1 MKSVVIACS
10 ILLASAVFAADH
22 PSRAADKGCTWRKLS
37 DPDLG
42 LEAWVQRCTYS
53 ANRTID
59 FVAKDHALVMR
70 DSDGR
75 EPLTVIRFF
84 DLQPGETPEQGLRR
98 IYAAQTDKKIAKRC
112 VLAPYKPAAK
122 RGDVKRYDFVP
133 DKAYQKQLDAV
144 KDDGVPDP
152 PCGDL
157 GTQPDSVQYFE
168 VQPSSGSRK
177 VMLVD
182 AGQDI
187 PLFDDETLR
196 LLPAKK

>member
-1 MKSVVIACS
+1 MKFAVVACS
-10 ILLASAVFAADH
+10 LFLATAIAAADR
-22 PSRAADKGCTWRKLS
+22 PSRPAFDKCAWRKLS
-37 DPDLG
+37 DPALG
-42 LEAWVQRCTYS
+42 LDVWVQRCTYA

-59 FVAKDHALVMR
+59 FAVQDHALVMH

-75 EPLTVIRFF
+75 EPLTVIRLF

-98 IYAAQTDKKIAKRC
+98 IFAAKTDKKIAKRC

-122 RGDVKRYDFVP
+122 RADVKRYDFVP

-157 GTQPDSVQYFE
+157 GTQPDSIQYFE
-168 VQPSSGSRK
+168 VQPASGSRK

-182 AGQDI
+182 AGQDT
-187 PLFDDETLR
+187 PLFDEETLR

>member
-1 MKSVVIACS
+1 MKFAVAACS
-10 ILLASAVFAADH
+10 LLLATAAVAADH
-22 PSRAADKGCTWRKLS
+22 PSRPADKGCAWRKLS
-37 DPDLG
+37 DQALG
-42 LEAWVQRCTYS
+42 LEVWVQRCTYS
-53 ANRTID
+53 GNRTID
-59 FVAKDHALVMR
+59 FAFGDHALVMH
-70 DSDGR
+70 DADGR
-75 EPLTVIRFF
+75 EPLTVIRLF
-84 DLQPGETPEQGLRR
+84 DLQPGETAEAGLRR
-98 IYAAQTDKKIAKRC
+98 IYAKLTDKKVAQRC

-122 RGDVKRYDFVP
+122 RSGVKRYDFVP
-133 DKAYQKQLDAV
+133 DKAYQKQLDKV
-144 KDDGVPDP
+144 KEDGVPDP

-187 PLFDDETLR
+187 PLFDEETLR

>member
-1 MKSVVIACS
+1 MKFVVVACS
-10 ILLASAVFAADH
+10 VFLVTAAIAADQ
-22 PSRAADKGCTWRKLS
+22 PSRPADKGCAWRKLS
-37 DPDLG
+37 DANLG

-59 FVAKDHALVMR
+59 FVAKDHSLVMR

-75 EPLTVIRFF
+75 EPLTVIRLF

-98 IYAAQTDKKIAKRC
+98 IYTTQTDKKIASRC

-122 RGDVKRYDFVP
+122 RAGVKRYDFVP

-144 KDDGVPDP
+144 KEDGVPDP

-182 AGQDI
+182 GGQDV

>member
-1 MKSVVIACS
+1 MKFAVIACS
-10 ILLASAVFAADH
+10 IFLATAATAADQ
-22 PSRAADKGCTWRKLS
+22 PSRRADKGCAWRKLS
-37 DPDLG
+37 DPTLG
-42 LEAWVQRCTYS
+42 LEAWVQRCSYA

-59 FVAKDHALVMR
+59 FVVRDHALVMH

-75 EPLTVIRFF
+75 EPLTVIRLF
-84 DLQPGETPEQGLRR
+84 DLQPGESTEQGLRR
-98 IYAAQTDKKIAKRC
+98 IFTTHTDAKVAKRC

-122 RGDVKRYDFVP
+122 RAEVKRYDFVP

-177 VMLVD
+177 VILVD
-182 AGQDI
+182 AGQDV
-187 PLFDDETLR
+187 PLFDEETLR

>member
-1 MKSVVIACS
+1 MKFAVIACA
-10 ILLASAVFAADH
+10 LLLTTAAIAADK
-22 PSRAADKGCTWRKLS
+22 PSRPADKGCTWRKLS
-37 DPDLG
+37 DPNLG
-42 LEAWVQRCTYS
+42 LEVWVQRCTYS

-59 FVAKDHALVMR
+59 FVVQDHALVMH
-70 DSDGR
+70 DSDSR
-75 EPLTVIRFF
+75 EPLTVIRLF
-84 DLQPGETPEQGLRR
+84 DLQPNETAEQGLRR
-98 IYAAQTDKKIAKRC
+98 IYAAKTDKKTVQRC
-112 VLAPYKPAAK
+112 VLAPYDPAPK
-122 RGDVKRYDFVP
+122 RAGVKRYDFVP
-133 DKAYQKQLDAV
+133 DKAYRKELDKV

-182 AGQDI
+182 AGQDV
-187 PLFDDETLR
+187 PLFDEETLR

>member
-1 MKSVVIACS
+1 MKVVVFACS
-10 ILLASAVFAADH
+10 LLLATAATAADR
-22 PSRAADKGCTWRKLS
+22 PSRPADKGCTWRKLS
-37 DPDLG
+37 DPALG
-42 LEAWVQRCTYS
+42 LEVWVERCTYS
-53 ANRTID
+53 AKQTID
-59 FVAKDHALVMR
+59 FAAGDHALIMR

-75 EPLTVIRFF
+75 EPETVIRLF

-98 IYAAQTDKKIAKRC
+98 IYATKTDKKIAKRC
-112 VLAPYKPAAK
+112 VLAPYTPAAK

-133 DKAYQKQLDAV
+133 DKAYQKELDA
-144 KDDGVPDP
+144 KKEDGVPDP

-182 AGQDI
+182 AGQDT
-187 PLFDDETLR
+187 PLFDEETLR

>member
-1 MKSVVIACS
+1 MKFAVVTCS
-10 ILLASAVFAADH
+10 LFLAIAVFAADH
-22 PSRAADKGCTWRKLS
+22 PSRPADKGCTWRKLS
-37 DPDLG
+37 DPTLG
-42 LEAWVQRCTYS
+42 LEVWVQRCTYS

-70 DSDGR
+70 DSDSR
-75 EPLTVIRFF
+75 EPLTVIRIF
-84 DLQPGETPEQGLRR
+84 DLQPGEPGEQGLRR
-98 IYAAQTDKKIAKRC
+98 IYAANTEKKVAQRC

-122 RGDVKRYDFVP
+122 RADVKRYDFVP
-133 DKAYQKQLDAV
+133 DKAYQKALDKV

-182 AGQDI
+182 TGQDI
-187 PLFDDETLR
+187 PLFDEETLR
-196 LLPAKK
+196 LLPVKK